1 MFNAALSGFGLGLS
15 LIVAIGAQNAFVLKQ
30 GIRDQ
35 HVFWV
40 CISCALSDAVL
51 IVVGVGGF
59 AALVTLYPWIDPATR
74 YGGAMFLS
82 VYALLSFKSA
92 VYESSSMNYSAVE
105 KPQSLISALLM
116 CLAFTWL
123 NPHVYL
129 DTVILIGSIS
139 TQYESQRIYFA
150 AGAVFAS
157 FVFFF
162 SLGYGSRRLAPL
174 FARPAAWR
182 VLNTLI
188 GIVMLAIAANLV
200 LVNPL

>member
-1 MFNAALSGFGLGLS
+1 MFNAALSGFGLGIS

-40 CISCALSDAVL
+40 CLCCALSDALL
-51 IVVGVGGF
+51 IVAGVGGF
-59 AALVTLYPWIDPATR
+59 TALVTLYPWIDPATR

-92 VYESSSMNYSAVE
+92 VYASSGMDYSAVE
-105 KPQSLISALLM
+105 KPQSLISALFI

-139 TQYESQRIYFA
+139 TQFEGQRMSFA
-150 AGAVFAS
+150 VGAVLAS

-174 FARPAAWR
+174 FAKPLAWR

-188 GIVMLAIAANLV
+188 GIVMLVIAASLV
-200 LVNPL
+200 LVNPR

>member
-1 MFNAALSGFGLGLS
+1 MAGL
-15 LIVAIGAQNAFVLKQ
+15 I
-30 GIRDQ
+30 
-35 HVFWV
+35 
-40 CISCALSDAVL
+40 
-51 IVVGVGGF
+51 
-59 AALVTLYPWIDPATR
+59 
-74 YGGAMFLS
+74 FLS

-162 SLGYGSRRLAPL
+162 FFGLRLATTGAVVCQTCSMEGSEYSNWHCYAGHRSKL
-174 FARPAAWR
+174 S
-182 VLNTLI
+182 I
-188 GIVMLAIAANLV
+188 GKSALGSQW
-200 LVNPL
+200 

>member
-40 CISCALSDAVL
+40 CLCCALSDALL
-51 IVVGVGGF
+51 IVAGVGGF
-59 AALVTLYPWIDPATR
+59 AALITLYPWIDPATR

-92 VYESSSMNYSAVE
+92 VYDSSSMDYSAVE

-139 TQYESQRIYFA
+139 TQYESQRLYFA
-150 AGAVFAS
+150 AGAVLAS

-174 FARPAAWR
+174 FARPLAWR

-188 GIVMLAIAANLV
+188 GIVMLAIAASLV
-200 LVNPL
+200 LVNPR

>member
-30 GIRDQ
+30 GIRNQ

-40 CISCALSDAVL
+40 CICCALSDALL
-51 IVVGVGGF
+51 IVAGVGGF
-59 AALVTLYPWIDPATR
+59 TALVTLYPWIDPATR
-74 YGGAMFLS
+74 YGGAIFLS

-105 KPQSLISALLM
+105 KPQSLISALFI

-139 TQYESQRIYFA
+139 TQFEGQRMSFA
-150 AGAVFAS
+150 VGAVFAS

-174 FARPAAWR
+174 FAKPLAWR

-188 GIVMLAIAANLV
+188 GIVMLVIAASLV
-200 LVNPL
+200 LVNPR